1 MTASNVGI
9 LHPGAM
15 GASVA
20 AAAKENGHAVRWV
33 SEGRREP
40 TVQRAH
46 DAALTEVTT
55 LAELVAAS
63 DIILSVCPPHAA
75 LDVASAVAALGF
87 GGTFVDGN
95 AISPGRARE
104 VEAVIVARGARFV
117 DGGIVGPP
125 AWRAGSTR
133 MYLSGD
139 GAAEVAAL
147 FDGSPLA
154 TISID
159 GGAGAA
165 SALKMCYAAYTKGTT
180 ALLAAILAVAEREG
194 VSAPLAEEWAGSQPD
209 LAAGSAMRIQASTA
223 KAWRFVGEM
232 EEIATTFEQA
242 GVPGGFHQAA
252 AEIYERLSEFK
263 DAEELPAM
271 EAVLEALVSAKEV
284 VAR

>member
-1 MTASNVGI
+1 MTASNVGV

-20 AAAKENGHAVRWV
+20 AAAKGAGHVVRWV
-33 SEGRREP
+33 SDGRREQ
-40 TVQRAH
+40 TVERAG
-46 DAALTEVTT
+46 DAGLTEVPS
-55 LAELVAAS
+55 LADLVAAS
-63 DIILSVCPPHAA
+63 GIILSVCPPHAA
-75 LDVASAVAALGF
+75 LDVASKVAALGF
-87 GGTFVDGN
+87 DGTFVDGN

-104 VEAVIVARGARFV
+104 VEAVVTAGGARFV

-125 AWRAGSTR
+125 AWQAGSTR
-133 MYLSGD
+133 LYLSGD
-139 GAAEVAAL
+139 GAGEVAEL

-154 TISID
+154 AIAID

-180 ALLAAILAVAEREG
+180 ALLAAILAVAEG
-194 VSAPLAEEWAGSQPD
+194 VGGPLAAEWAGSQPD
-209 LAAGSAMRIQASTA
+209 LASSSARRIQASTA

-242 GVPGGFHQAA
+242 GVTGGFHRAA
-252 AEIYERLSEFK
+252 AEIYERLSDFK

-271 EAVLEALVSAKEV
+271 ETVLEALLAPEDV